1 MDNEPKIQTAVK
13 DYNGK
18 KINLIK
24 LDIVLTIVLFIVIGL
39 MIYSLYPKFK
49 NTHYMGNVD
58 DEYEEETTTEAVSND
73 KKINVVELES
83 ENYIVYKV
91 TNQTGNVK
99 DITLRLNTYV
109 GDNVDNTLS
118 YECFGVDN
126 NAAFYAFFKKSD
138 LKIYDKYEYVV
149 NSMNS
154 LYSSAKEFIK
164 LDVSVDDIFDY
175 RFINNSGR
183 AVNSVSFVIIY
194 YDTKNNIV
202 DIEEKTKTLFDEN
215 DAYEFKVKDNYDR
228 FEVYVNEAYYTKKE
242 S

>member
-58 DEYEEETTTEAVSND
+58 GEYEEVTTTEAVSND
-73 KKINVVELES
+73 KKIDVVELES

-126 NAAFYAFFKKSD
+126 NAVFYAFFKKSD

-175 RFINNSGR
+175 RFTNNSGR

-215 DAYEFKVKDNYDR
+215 DVYEFKVKDNYDR

>member
-18 KINLIK
+18 KVNLIK
-24 LDIVLTIVLFIVIGL
+24 LDIILTIVLFVVIGL

-49 NTHYMGNVD
+49 NTHFMGNI
-58 DEYEEETTTEAVSND
+58 DEEYKEVTTTEVVSND
-73 KKINVVELES
+73 KKIDVVELES
-83 ENYIVYKV
+83 ENFIVYKV
-91 TNQTGNVK
+91 TNQTGSVK

-109 GDNVDNTLS
+109 GDSVDNTLS
-118 YECFGVDN
+118 YERFGIDDN
-126 NAAFYAFFKKSD
+126 ASFYAFFKKSD

-149 NSMNS
+149 NSSNS
-154 LYSSAKEFIK
+154 LYSSAKEYIK
-164 LDVSVDDIFDY
+164 LYVGDYDKFNY
-175 RFINNSGR
+175 RFTNSSG
-183 AVNSVSFVIIY
+183 AVINSVSFIIIY

-202 DIEEKTKTLFDEN
+202 DIEEKTKTLFEDN
-215 DAYEFKVKDNYDR
+215 DIYEFNVKDNYDR